1 MALTLLEASKLND
14 GDVKRSAII
23 EMFAA
28 NSDILRVLPFEDVPG
43 GSISFNQEG
52 KLPGVAFRGFNEAY
66 TESVGIMNP
75 QVEVL
80 KIAGGDL
87 DVDKA
92 ILKTRGQDQRAVQEA
107 MKVKALSL
115 YLTGKVIN
123 GDSDADVRQFDGIR
137 KRIVGYQLVQANYID
152 QLAGSAT
159 NKPLSLESLDAAIDR
174 VDNPTHLLMSK
185 DMRRKLT
192 VAARNYQVGGFID
205 YSIDEFG
212 QRVTMYNDLPILI
225 VDYDDTGTRII
236 DFNEA
241 GPAAGTTS
249 TSIYCVSIGSGML
262 TGLQNGTMDVT
273 DIGELQTKPALRT
286 RIEWLVSI
294 AAMHG
299 RCASRIWG
307 ITNAAVTAT

>member
-14 GDVKRSAII
+14 GDVHRTGII

-28 NSDILRVLPFEDVPG
+28 NSDLLRVLPFSDVPG
-43 GSISFNQEG
+43 GSLSYNQEG

-66 TESVGIMNP
+66 SESVGILNP

-92 ILKTRGQDQRAVQEA
+92 ILKTRGMSQRPVQEA
-107 MKVKALSL
+107 LKVKAMSL
-115 YLTGKVIN
+115 YLTGKLLN
-123 GDSDADVRQFDGIR
+123 GDSETEPREFDGLR
-137 KRIVGYQLVQANYID
+137 KRIQGYQLVPANTTAPSANSP
-152 QLAGSAT
+152 LA
-159 NKPLSLESLDAAIDR
+159 LETLDAAIDR
-174 VDNPTHLLMSK
+174 VDNPTHLIMSK

-205 YSIDEFG
+205 YAIDEFG
-212 QRVTMYNDLPILI
+212 KRVTMYNDLPILI
-225 VDYDDTGTRII
+225 VDYDDAGNKIL

-241 GPAAGTTS
+241 GPAGGS
-249 TSIYCVSIGSGML
+249 SCQSIYVVAIGDGMV
-262 TGLQNGTMDVT
+262 TGLQNGVMEVEDL
-273 DIGELQTKPALRT
+273 GQLQTKPVYRT
-286 RIEWLVSI
+286 RIEWLVGL

-299 RCASRIWG
+299 RCAARIWG
-307 ITNAAVTAT
+307 ATNAAVTAT